1 MSEKASSEP
10 PSGIPGVE
18 TMIPLMLNEVAED
31 RLPLDRLVS
40 AMAEKPAERLGIQR
54 GKLIPGNPADIITVD
69 LKNKTKISLENL
81 HSKAN
86 WTPFENWDAI
96 FPSRVFRRGQIIA
109 KDGVLHEEK
118 GGVSI
123 FPPTL

>member
-1 MSEKASSEP
+1 
-10 PSGIPGVE
+10 
-18 TMIPLMLNEVAED
+18 MLNEVAED
-31 RLPLDRLVS
+31 RLSLERLVS
-40 AMAEKPAERLGIQR
+40 AMSEKPAERLGIQR

-96 FPSRVFRRGQIIA
+96 FPSRVIRRGQLIA
-109 KDGVLHEEK
+109 TDGVLQEKK
-118 GGVSI
+118 GGTSI